1 MRENIRYK
9 PLKEGKALTERQH
22 LFLEI
27 MLQEKNIDEAAR
39 QLHIGQS
46 TAYRWMALPQMQE
59 HYTLSRQELF
69 EAGIAK
75 LKSSINT
82 AVDTLVDT
90 LEDTSVAPGV
100 RVRAADVIL
109 SRSLDLHLMQSLESR
124 LIALEQLILPVK
136 ETSVLVRT
144 RQSRRTQQERIP

>member
-9 PLKEGKALTERQH
+9 PLKEGKALTERQR

-82 AVDTLVDT
+82 AVNTLVDT
-90 LEDTSVAPGV
+90 LEDTTVAPGV

-136 ETSVLVRT
+136 EASVLVRT
-144 RQSRRTQQERIP
+144 RQNRRTPQERIP